1 MKKLKKVL
9 KVIGKIILILLLIV
23 VLLCLICF
31 VIDKYKNKK
40 ELKMLKEA
48 GYVNLVSV
56 GDYKL
61 NVQIYGNVNSNHTIV
76 GISGQGST
84 DFSVSIS
91 SITEEL
97 SNDNKIVIVDRA
109 GYGLSDDTT
118 KKQTIEQIIEDYR
131 LALKNS
137 GCEGPYILMAHSLGG
152 VYATY
157 WQNKYPEEIEAVIYL
172 DPTEIGDIS
181 FILEDE
187 SWDTSF
193 SDIFYV
199 IASKMGLSRPYYL
212 IEKLKPWG
220 GIPEDKL
227 EYSKALTFNNSYSY
241 AMYSEAK
248 EAKSNIEK
256 TYNLI
261 QPNDIP
267 KLYISANLTTEEDVI
282 EYFEYINNIYESF
295 GMDEGFNLEDKE
307 YIDNL
312 VPKILSVSEESY
324 SRLIKPYLDKLGNY
338 TYVNIPGYHHIFLQK
353 PDEVIQVSKEFINS
367 LQ

>member
-1 MKKLKKVL
+1 MKKIIKIV
-9 KVIGKIILILLLIV
+9 GKMMLILLVIII
-23 VLLCLICF
+23 LLCLICF
-31 VIDKYKNKK
+31 VIDKHKNKK
-40 ELKMLKEA
+40 EINMLKEA

-56 GDYKL
+56 GDYNL
-61 NVQIYGNVNSNHTIV
+61 NVQIYGNVNSKHTIV

-97 SNDNKIVIVDRA
+97 SNDNKIVIIDRA
-109 GYGLSDDTT
+109 GYGMSDDTT

-137 GCEGPYILMAHSLGG
+137 GCGGPYILMAHSLGG

-157 WQNKYPEEIEAVIYL
+157 WENKYPEEIEAVMYL

-199 IASKMGLSRPYYL
+199 MASKIGLSRPYYL
-212 IEKLKPWG
+212 IENLKPWG

-241 AMYSEAK
+241 AMYTEASEAK
-248 EAKSNIEK
+248 NNIEK
-256 TYNLI
+256 TYNSI
-261 QPNDIP
+261 ESNNIP
-267 KLYISANLTTEEDVI
+267 KLYVSANLTTEEDVI
-282 EYFEYINNIYESF
+282 EYFEYINSIYKSF
-295 GMDEGFNLEDKE
+295 GMEQAFNLDDQE

-312 VPKILSVSEESY
+312 VPKVLSVSQESY
-324 SRLIKPYLDKLGNY
+324 NRLIKPYIDKLGNC

-353 PDEVIQVSKEFINS
+353 PDEIIKVSKEFINS